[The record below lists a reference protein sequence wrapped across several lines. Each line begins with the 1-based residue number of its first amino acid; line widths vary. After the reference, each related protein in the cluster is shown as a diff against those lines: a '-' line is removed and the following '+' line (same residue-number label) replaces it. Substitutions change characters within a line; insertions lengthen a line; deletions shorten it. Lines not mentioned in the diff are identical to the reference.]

1 MNAPATSALSS
12 LHGHFAALEFDG
24 ITLVLEQ
31 AALDD
36 VQVLEDRARSCGRA
50 GWFTLS
56 ADHQELPLLA
66 LDRQLRRLPTIGAD
80 RRLAAVLRLG
90 EERLGLACR
99 SLRMLRDATLR
110 LEPLPP
116 CMQLIQSPVLGSTE
130 LNGAVAFVC
139 DGQQLAAIAAAEAD

>member
-1 MNAPATSALSS
+1 MNAPITAALTSLR
-12 LHGHFAALEFDG
+12 GHFAALEFDG

-31 AALDD
+31 HGLDD
-36 VQVLEDRARSCGRA
+36 VQALEDRACSAGRA
-50 GWFTLS
+50 GWFVLS
-56 ADHQELPLLA
+56 ADGQKLPLLT

-90 EERLGLACR
+90 DRRLGLACR

-116 CMQLIQSPVLGSTE
+116 CMQLAQSPVLGWTE
-130 LNGAVAFVC
+130 LDGTVAFVC
-139 DGQQLAAIAAAEAD
+139 DGPNLAAIAAGEED